1 MADEVA
7 IPVTEDSSV
16 AIPVA
21 LPALP
26 TPSVFAGRRQ
36 IFSDIIDI
44 DASNIETVVRK
55 SMEKHLENAAEIQY
69 LMDYERGIT
78 PIRNR
83 EKKGREDVNYKINEN
98 HAAEIK
104 TFKVGYVFSSP
115 ITLTQRAQEEGDSD
129 DKRVATLNEYL
140 FEQGKAQK
148 DKKLAEDF
156 TTCGVGYRMALP
168 KKYDDGGESPFDI
181 INLLPQTTYVVY
193 SNDVYKRPILG
204 VSYVI
209 RADGKR
215 VIGAYTDTMYFQ
227 LEGGSLDGGVRLVS
241 STENGIGVVPIVEYR
256 ADDQRMGCFERVL
269 DLLDGLSI
277 LTSDRVNGVAQ
288 FVNNILWADNVQAT
302 QEQQDAV
309 KNGGWLFTKS
319 DSNTKATVQ
328 FLNQQM
334 DQSNAQALVDW
345 AYDQILQITGT
356 PAREKSSGGNTGQA
370 IVLSN
375 GWQIAETAAKN
386 TEVVFKDSEYRFLNV
401 ILKILQAVKGVP
413 QDMKTLKLSDIE
425 IKFSRSN
432 TDSLSVKVQALQGL
446 LDAGIEPLT
455 AIKTSSLFSD
465 PQQVWVDS
473 KPYIEEKRKVTTD
486 DQRGNAAGGPERGG
500 AAGGND
506 VPPAEQ

>member
-1 MADEVA
+1 MPEF
-7 IPVTEDSSV
+7 PV
-16 AIPVA
+16 
-21 LPALP
+21 
-26 TPSVFAGRRQ
+26 PSVFAGRRQ
-36 IFSDIIDI
+36 IFSDIVDI
-44 DASNIETVVRK
+44 NRDNIETVVRDTLK
-55 SMEKHLENAAEIQY
+55 LHLKNAAEIKY
-69 LMDYERGIT
+69 LIDYERGIT
-78 PIRNR
+78 PIANR

-115 ITLTQRAQEEGDSD
+115 ITLTQRSQEEGDAD
-129 DKRVATLNEYL
+129 DKRVAALNEFL

-148 DKKLAEDF
+148 DKALAEDF

-168 KKYDDGGESPFDI
+168 KKHEDGGASPFDI
-181 INLLPQTTYVVY
+181 LSLNPLTTYVVY
-193 SNDVYKRPILG
+193 SNDVYRRPILG

-209 RADGKR
+209 KADGKW
-215 VIGAYTDTMYFQ
+215 VIGAYTDTEYFE
-227 LEGGSLDGGVRLVS
+227 LEGTSLGGGVRLINDAP
-241 STENGIGVVPIVEYR
+241 NGIGVVPIVEYR

-302 QEQQDAV
+302 EEQQAAV
-309 KNGGWLFTKS
+309 KAGGWLFTKS

-345 AYDQILQITGT
+345 TYDQILQITGT

-401 ILKILQAVKGVP
+401 ILKILQADRTIP
-413 QDMKTLKLSDIE
+413 QEMKTLRLSDLE

-473 KPYIEEKRKVTTD
+473 KPYMEVKAD
-486 DQRGNAAGGPERGG
+486 DKRGNAPEGPDGRGTD
-500 AAGGND
+500 GNG
-506 VPPAEQ
+506 VPPTDE

>member
-1 MADEVA
+1 MAD
-7 IPVTEDSSV
+7 IPMPQPE
-16 AIPVA
+16 
-21 LPALP
+21 LP

-44 DASNIETVVRK
+44 NETNIEKVLQ
-55 SMEKHLENAAEIQY
+55 EKLKIHLQNAAEIKY

-78 PIRNR
+78 PIANR
-83 EKKGREDVNYKINEN
+83 EKTGREDVDYRINEN

-115 ITLTQRAQEEGDSD
+115 ITLTQRAQEEGDAD
-129 DKRVATLNEYL
+129 DKRVATLNEMM

-148 DKKLAEDF
+148 DKELAEFF

-168 KKYDDGGESPFDI
+168 KKYDDGGISPFDI
-181 INLLPQTTYVVY
+181 ISLLPLTTYVVY
-193 SNDVYKRPILG
+193 SNDVYRRPILG

-209 RADGKR
+209 KANGKWR
-215 VIGAYTDTMYFQ
+215 IGAYTNTHYYE
-227 LEGGSLDGGVRLVS
+227 LECSSVGGGVRLIRNK
-241 STENGIGVVPIVEYR
+241 TANNGIGVVPIVEYR

-277 LTSDRVNGVAQ
+277 LTSDRVNGVTQ

-302 QEQQDAV
+302 DEQQEAV
-309 KNGGWLFTKS
+309 RKGGWLFTKS
-319 DSNTKATVQ
+319 DSNTKAQIKYLT
-328 FLNQQM
+328 QQL
-334 DQSNAQALVDW
+334 DQSNAQSLVDW
-345 AYDQILQITGT
+345 AYNQVLQITGT

-401 ILKILQAVKGVP
+401 ILKILQADKNVAK
-413 QDMKTLKLSDIE
+413 DMKTLRLSDIE

-473 KPYIEEKRKVTTD
+473 KPYIDNRKVKTD
-486 DQRGNAAGGPERGG
+486 DKRGSSAQSPDGRGTGG
-500 AAGGND
+500 GGN
-506 VPPAEQ
+506 VPPAE